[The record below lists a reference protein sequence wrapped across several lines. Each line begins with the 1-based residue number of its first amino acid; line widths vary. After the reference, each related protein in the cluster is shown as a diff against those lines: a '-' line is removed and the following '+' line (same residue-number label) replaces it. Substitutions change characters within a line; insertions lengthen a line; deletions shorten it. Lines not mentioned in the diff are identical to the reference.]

1 MKRLIAVGFML
12 ALGVLVLVA
21 YGFLPSWIFENNVY
35 TILINGVFLVGFIFL
50 LFSAIKG
57 T

>member
-1 MKRLIAVGFML
+1 MRTLIAVAFML
-12 ALGVLVLVA
+12 VLGVLVITA
-21 YGFLPSWIFENNVY
+21 YTLLPSWIFENNVY
-35 TILINGVFLVGFIFL
+35 SILINGVFLVGFIFL